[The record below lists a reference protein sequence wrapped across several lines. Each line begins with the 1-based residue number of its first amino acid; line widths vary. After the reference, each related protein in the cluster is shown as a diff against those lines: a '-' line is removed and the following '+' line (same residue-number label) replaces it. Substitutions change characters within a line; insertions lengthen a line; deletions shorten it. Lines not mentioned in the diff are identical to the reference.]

1 MTIVLA
7 APFWRGIGPAIR
19 AFVLSLLVLL
29 LSYVFFYARY
39 FQWGGDF
46 AWGDR
51 VVATPV
57 QLAALLSTP
66 LLLRYLRELR
76 PFARKSAGAVLV
88 VGVAIQIESTVFWYS
103 LEPFQV
109 RTLGHPTFVV
119 GLRARNIVASA
130 LGKSE
135 AWGLMNRWTLA
146 DRYHSLTPWFFVYWR
161 TALVCCVRRCREYYW

>member
-88 VGVAIQIESTVFWYS
+88 VGVAIQIGVHRVLVFS
-103 LEPFQV
+103 G
-109 RTLGHPTFVV
+109 TLSGADA
-119 GLRARNIVASA
+119 GASDFCSRLA
-130 LGKSE
+130 GPEHRRLSAGEKRGM
-135 AWGLMNRWTLA
+135 GLMNRWTLA
-146 DRYHSLTPWFFVYWR
+146 DRYHSLTPWFFLYWR

>member
-1 MTIVLA
+1 M
-7 APFWRGIGPAIR
+7 
-19 AFVLSLLVLL
+19 
-29 LSYVFFYARY
+29 
-39 FQWGGDF
+39 
-46 AWGDR
+46 
-51 VVATPV
+51 
-57 QLAALLSTP
+57 
-66 LLLRYLRELR
+66 
-76 PFARKSAGAVLV
+76 
-88 VGVAIQIESTVFWYS
+88 FWYS

-146 DRYHSLTPWFFVYWR
+146 DRYHSLTPWFFLYWR